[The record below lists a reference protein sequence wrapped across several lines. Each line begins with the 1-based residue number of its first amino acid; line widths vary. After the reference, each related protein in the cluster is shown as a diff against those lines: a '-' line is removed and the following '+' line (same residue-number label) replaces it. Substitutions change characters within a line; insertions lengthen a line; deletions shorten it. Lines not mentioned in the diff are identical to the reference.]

1 MMELCHITA
10 GYGGPPVLR
19 DVSLAFEPG
28 KVTVLAGPNGCGKST
43 LLRVAARLMAP
54 ERGEVRIEGQD
65 VSRLS
70 AKQFARLAA
79 LLPQSRPLPGI
90 TAGSLVLHGRFPYL
104 GYPRRYSR
112 EDREAARQAMER
124 TGVAGLEGVPMAHL
138 SGGQRQKVYLAMA
151 LAVFIKLFIIG
162 YPSDAYII
170 TYTDIN
176 GSQVRVGGSFYNSAS
191 VFSRYKMVRKDD
203 GTEEMVV
210 YACLASPWNRNGTFN
225 LEMGLPAEGMQMDI
239 RGMTVKSNGEVVG
252 RQANELFKAKNPY
265 IGDASAD
272 GKLAGLVGISK
283 SLGVFKNQLQTSEE
297 PYGWTLNFEDSTSNS
312 ATFEEKMKAFSCM
325 LIALTGNLGEVQ
337 WNYTVELEDGP
348 VQRSGRMTEAEC
360 SEYVGAPVKSFADSP
375 EGVQALLDLLEISDR

>member
-151 LAVFIKLFIIG
+151 LAQETPAVFMDEPTTFLDVRHQMDVMRTARGLADGGKAVVLVSHDLCQALRTADRVALLADGRLCMAGTPEQVYAGGALDRVFG
-162 YPSDAYII
+162 
-170 TYTDIN
+170 
-176 GSQVRVGGSFYNSAS
+176 VRVRRVPVDGGWQYFC
-191 VFSRYKMVRKDD
+191 
-203 GTEEMVV
+203 E
-210 YACLASPWNRNGTFN
+210 
-225 LEMGLPAEGMQMDI
+225 
-239 RGMTVKSNGEVVG
+239 
-252 RQANELFKAKNPY
+252 
-265 IGDASAD
+265 
-272 GKLAGLVGISK
+272 
-283 SLGVFKNQLQTSEE
+283 
-297 PYGWTLNFEDSTSNS
+297 
-312 ATFEEKMKAFSCM
+312 
-325 LIALTGNLGEVQ
+325 
-337 WNYTVELEDGP
+337 
-348 VQRSGRMTEAEC
+348 
-360 SEYVGAPVKSFADSP
+360 
-375 EGVQALLDLLEISDR
+375 

>member
-104 GYPRRYSR
+104 GYPRRYGPA
-112 EDREAARQAMER
+112 DRAAARSAMER
-124 TGVAGLEGVPMAHL
+124 AGVLELAERNVARL

-151 LAVFIKLFIIG
+151 LAQDTPVLLLDEPTTFLDIG
-162 YPSDAYII
+162 CQLELARLMRETAAEGKAVVMVLHDLNLAL
-170 TYTDIN
+170 
-176 GSQVRVGGSFYNSAS
+176 GCAHRVAVMEEGRLRAW
-191 VFSRYKMVRKDD
+191 
-203 GTEEMVV
+203 GT
-210 YACLASPWNRNGTFN
+210 
-225 LEMGLPAEGMQMDI
+225 PAEIYAGGALEQVF
-239 RGMTVKSNGEVVG
+239 GVKVH
-252 RQANELFKAKNPY
+252 R
-265 IGDASAD
+265 
-272 GKLAGLVGISK
+272 
-283 SLGVFKNQLQTSEE
+283 T
-297 PYGWTLNFEDSTSNS
+297 
-312 ATFEEKMKAFSCM
+312 
-325 LIALTGNLGEVQ
+325 
-337 WNYTVELEDGP
+337 ELEDG
-348 VQRSGRMTEAEC
+348 TEQ
-360 SEYVGAPVKSFADSP
+360 YLFTRRGP
-375 EGVQALLDLLEISDR
+375 

>member
-1 MMELCHITA
+1 MCDLAARVLFVPFELPVGILLSLMGGPFFLWLLFRQRGRAADMMELCHITA

-151 LAVFIKLFIIG
+151 LAQDTPVLLLDEPTTFL
-162 YPSDAYII
+162 
-170 TYTDIN
+170 DIAH
-176 GSQVRVGGSFYNSAS
+176 QL
-191 VFSRYKMVRKDD
+191 
-203 GTEEMVV
+203 E
-210 YACLASPWNRNGTFN
+210 LAETART
-225 LEMGLPAEGMQMDI
+225 
-239 RGMTVKSNGEVVG
+239 
-252 RQANELFKAKNPY
+252 
-265 IGDASAD
+265 
-272 GKLAGLVGISK
+272 LAGR
-283 SLGVFKNQLQTSEE
+283 
-297 PYGWTLNFEDSTSNS
+297 
-312 ATFEEKMKAFSCM
+312 EKRWS
-325 LIALTGNLGEVQ
+325 
-337 WNYTVELEDGP
+337 W
-348 VQRSGRMTEAEC
+348 SSMT
-360 SEYVGAPVKSFADSP
+360 
-375 EGVQALLDLLEISDR
+375 

>member
-151 LAVFIKLFIIG
+151 LAQETPAVFMDEPTTLLDVRHQMDVMRTARGLADGGKAVVLVSHDLCQALRTADRVALLADGRLCMAGTPEQVYAGGALDRVFG
-162 YPSDAYII
+162 
-170 TYTDIN
+170 
-176 GSQVRVGGSFYNSAS
+176 VRVRRVPVDGGWQYFC
-191 VFSRYKMVRKDD
+191 
-203 GTEEMVV
+203 E
-210 YACLASPWNRNGTFN
+210 
-225 LEMGLPAEGMQMDI
+225 
-239 RGMTVKSNGEVVG
+239 
-252 RQANELFKAKNPY
+252 
-265 IGDASAD
+265 
-272 GKLAGLVGISK
+272 
-283 SLGVFKNQLQTSEE
+283 
-297 PYGWTLNFEDSTSNS
+297 
-312 ATFEEKMKAFSCM
+312 
-325 LIALTGNLGEVQ
+325 
-337 WNYTVELEDGP
+337 
-348 VQRSGRMTEAEC
+348 
-360 SEYVGAPVKSFADSP
+360 
-375 EGVQALLDLLEISDR
+375 